1 MTDDLKELI
10 TEMWEQNRSTSENVF
25 TLKEFLEEI
34 EKEMNKETKYQ
45 EIENKL
51 LKHFDYTWSG
61 ETQRLKDFRND
72 LILYKDT
79 IRRDAFIISRQ
90 QTIKEVKEVMESINR
105 EGTYLIR
112 PNVFE
117 VIKEYFKKND

>member
-51 LKHFDYTWSG
+51 LKHFDYTWSR